1 MILKKKPTRSIVST
15 FFGYSADAVKEE
27 VEQLSYQLTGRMP
40 EEVKPEFDKAQK
52 SMQYLLPVLRK
63 RMRSGSFPITYR
75 KNLMGLLAKL
85 VPIPTSTAEVE
96 KGFSIYSVI
105 RTQRR
110 TRTTVE
116 HLSNY
121 LRFVNLLL
129 NILLCRNFI

>member
-15 FFGYSADAVKEE
+15 FFGYSADAVEEE
-27 VEQLSYQLTGRMP
+27 VEQLSRQLTRSMP
-40 EEVKPEFDKAQK
+40 EEVPEFNKAQK
-52 SMQYLLPVLRK
+52 SMQYFLPVLRK
-63 RMRSGSFPITYR
+63 HMRSGSFPITYR
-75 KNLMGLLAKL
+75 KNLMDLLAKL

-96 KGFSIYSVI
+96 RGFSIYSVI

-129 NILLCRNFI
+129 NILLSKNFI